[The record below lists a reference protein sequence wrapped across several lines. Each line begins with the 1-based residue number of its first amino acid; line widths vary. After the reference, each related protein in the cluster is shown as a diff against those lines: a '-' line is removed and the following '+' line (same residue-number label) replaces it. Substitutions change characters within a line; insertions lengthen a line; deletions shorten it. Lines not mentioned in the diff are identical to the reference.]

1 MKNMEA
7 GTLNP
12 LIQQM
17 VTSITDMDGDA
28 AIINALEWLRGEC
41 GCKRAMLYQY
51 RSGVLLSCIT
61 SNVDGYWKD
70 LYCQGRLMIEDPVV
84 RYFRQTMGFLD
95 WNEAFD
101 TYPPSAAYMAAV
113 EDCDLL
119 PGFSYGYSSQ
129 SRSNNGVVTIC
140 SLNAMERPLTH
151 TDRYL
156 LASLVPMLH
165 VAGNGRQLHNRSLTQ
180 KEVDTLKW
188 ARQGK
193 TAWEIG
199 LINEVSEATVKH
211 HFKSIYAK
219 LGVSNRAQAV
229 GEALCRGI
237 IQ

>member
-1 MKNMEA
+1 MKNTEA
-7 GTLNP
+7 GMLNP

-17 VTSITDMDGDA
+17 VTSITDQDGEA
-28 AIINALEWLRGEC
+28 AIANALEWIRAEC

-51 RSGVLLSCIT
+51 RSGTLLSCIT

-70 LYCQGRLMIEDPVV
+70 LYCRGRLMIEDPVV
-84 RYFRQTMGFLD
+84 RYYRHAMGFLD
-95 WNEAFD
+95 WREAFD
-101 TYPPSAAYMAAV
+101 TYPPSCAYLAAV

-129 SRSNNGVVTIC
+129 SRASEGVVTIC
-140 SLNAMERPLTH
+140 SLNGLQRTLTH
-151 TDRYL
+151 NDRYL

-165 VAGNGRQLHNRSLTQ
+165 VAGNGRQLHHRALSL
-180 KEVDTLKW
+180 KEVEILTW

-199 LINEVSEATVKH
+199 LIKELSEATVKH

>member
-1 MKNMEA
+1 MKNTQTGM
-7 GTLNP
+7 LDP
-12 LIQQM
+12 LIKQM
-17 VTSITDMDGDA
+17 VTSITHQNGEA
-28 AIINALEWLRGEC
+28 AIANALDWLRAEC
-41 GCKRAMLYQY
+41 SCKRAMLYQY
-51 RSGVLLSCIT
+51 RGGALLNCIT
-61 SNVDGYWKD
+61 SNVDGYWKE

-84 RYFRQTMGFLD
+84 RYYRQSMGFLD
-95 WNEAFD
+95 WNQAFD
-101 TYPPSAAYMAAV
+101 TYPPSSAYMAAV

-119 PGFSYGYSSQ
+119 PGFSYGYSSE
-129 SRSNNGVVTIC
+129 SRASNGVVTIC
-140 SLNAMERPLTH
+140 SLNALERPLTH
-151 TDRYL
+151 ADRYL

-165 VAGNGRQLHNRSLTQ
+165 VAGNGRPMQNRSLSD
-180 KEVDTLKW
+180 KEVEILKW

-199 LINEVSEATVKH
+199 LIKEVTEATVKH

>member
-1 MKNMEA
+1 MKDMQT

-17 VTSITDMDGDA
+17 VTSITETDGDT
-28 AIINALEWLRGEC
+28 AIGNALEWLRGEC
-41 GCKRAMLYQY
+41 GCKSAMLYQY

-61 SNVDGYWKD
+61 SNVDPYWKD
-70 LYCQGRLMIEDPVV
+70 LYCQGRLMIEDPIV
-84 RYFRQTMGFLD
+84 RYFRQDLGFVD
-95 WNEAFD
+95 WREAFHM
-101 TYPPSAAYMAAV
+101 YPPSHAYMAAAQ
-113 EDCDLL
+113 DCDLL
-119 PGFSYGYSSQ
+119 PGASYGYSSQ
-129 SRSNNGVVTIC
+129 SSSGNGVVTVC
-140 SLNAMERPLTH
+140 SLNGLGRVLTH
-151 TDRYL
+151 HDRYL

-165 VAGNGRQLHNRSLTQ
+165 IAGNGRQMQNRCLSP
-180 KEVDTLKW
+180 KEVEILKW

-199 LINEVSEATVKH
+199 LIKEVSEATVKH

-229 GEALCRGI
+229 GEALCRGL